1 MAEVSGLHTPSPSKG
16 FHKRKIILWVVAVVC
31 LGGLVFS
38 LIVSM
43 GIQFTSAKLPPL
55 LVLEK
60 DIPLP
65 GAFPDNYRTS
75 QHPFAPGLAVLFD
88 HFDFQ
93 ALDPQTHLLF
103 IAHSGPA
110 PDREQQV
117 NPNFNPDTDAK
128 TDGNIVV
135 FDTKQYK
142 VVGLLNI
149 PQVAGIVV
157 APDLQKVYAAD
168 ANDNLIFAIDER
180 TLKYTP
186 IKLQD
191 NDSPDGVAYDEV
203 DHLIFVSNPGT
214 PPTVDT
220 NIIDRKNQNETIINA
235 LTDKVVARIPLGIDG
250 KWGDDVGHVKFDPG
264 LHRAFVVVQQLPNPD
279 DPNPNLLPPPGTAW
293 LVEIDPHMHRV
304 ITRLKLP
311 DQCLTP
317 HGVAIDTEQHIAF
330 IACVDETP
338 PSMIRVDVQTL
349 TVISEQP
356 WPLEI
361 KPDIITLDTQL
372 HMVFVSCGVGVAVFQ
387 EEGRNLKWL
396 GNYNYGINMHTV
408 AVNEETHEMYLPLTR
423 VGNRPVLRIMRYNP
437 QTSG

>member
-1 MAEVSGLHTPSPSKG
+1 
-16 FHKRKIILWVVAVVC
+16 
-31 LGGLVFS
+31 
-38 LIVSM
+38 
-43 GIQFTSAKLPPL
+43 
-55 LVLEK
+55 
-60 DIPLP
+60 
-65 GAFPDNYRTS
+65 
-75 QHPFAPGLAVLFD
+75 
-88 HFDFQ
+88 
-93 ALDPQTHLLF
+93 LLF

-135 FDTKQYK
+135 FDTRQYK

-157 APDLQKVYAAD
+157 APDLQRIYAAD
-168 ANDNLIFAIDER
+168 ANDNMIFTIDER

-191 NDSPDGVAYDEV
+191 NDSPDGVTYDEV
-203 DHLIFVSNPGT
+203 DHLVFVSNPGT

-235 LTDKVVARIPLGIDG
+235 LSNKVVARIPLGIDG
-250 KWGDDVGHVKFDPG
+250 KWGDDVGHVKFDPE

-279 DPNPNLLPPPGTAW
+279 DPNPNLLPPAGTAW
-293 LVEIDPHMHRV
+293 LDEIDPQMHRV

-311 DQCLTP
+311 DQCITP
-317 HGVAIDTEQHIAF
+317 HGVAIDTELHIAF
-330 IACVDETP
+330 IACVDEDP
-338 PSMIRVDVQTL
+338 ASMIRVDLPTL
-349 TVISEQP
+349 TVIPEQP

-361 KPDIITLDTQL
+361 KPDIITLDNKL
-372 HMVFVSCGVGVAVFQ
+372 HLVYVGCGVGVAVFQ

-396 GNYNYGINMHTV
+396 GNYVYGINMHTI
-408 AVNEETHEMYLPLTR
+408 AVNEETHEIYLPLTR

-437 QTSG
+437 QASN